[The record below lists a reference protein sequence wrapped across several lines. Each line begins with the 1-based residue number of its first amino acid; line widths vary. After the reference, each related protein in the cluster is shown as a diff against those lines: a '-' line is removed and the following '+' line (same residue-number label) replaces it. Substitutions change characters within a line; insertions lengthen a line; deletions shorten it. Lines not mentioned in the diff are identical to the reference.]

1 MIPAQLIL
9 KSIGPMFE
17 SKDAKAREIAKNI
30 VVGIHL
36 YTCTYQCSP
45 PGYRSKAPWY
55 NIM

>member
-1 MIPAQLIL
+1 MPAQLIL